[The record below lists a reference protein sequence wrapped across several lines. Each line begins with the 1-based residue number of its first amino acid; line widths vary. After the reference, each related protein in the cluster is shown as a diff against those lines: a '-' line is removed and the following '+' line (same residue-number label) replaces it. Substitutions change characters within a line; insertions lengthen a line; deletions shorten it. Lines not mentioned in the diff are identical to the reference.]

1 MGGGEMGGVE
11 MGGGEMG
18 GPSFSLHYISNT
30 LATH

>member
-1 MGGGEMGGVE
+1 MGGVEMGGGE